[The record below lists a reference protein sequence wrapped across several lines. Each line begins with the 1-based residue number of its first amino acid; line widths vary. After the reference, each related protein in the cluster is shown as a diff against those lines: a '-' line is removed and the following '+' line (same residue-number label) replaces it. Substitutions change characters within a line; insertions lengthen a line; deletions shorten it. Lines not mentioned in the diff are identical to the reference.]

1 MQNVQ
6 LDDYHKDQAVAE
18 RDVDLDADSDVQQVQ
33 ARNYDPHN
41 GEQDIHHRRAMRGWC

>member
-1 MQNVQ
+1 MSKE
-6 LDDYHKDQAVAE
+6 HAFAE

-41 GEQDIHHRRAMRGWC
+41 GAQADNNAKCDKKVY